1 MIQNSLLDNGNGCEG
16 IRLNDASLNVLS
28 TLIAKVWSDTDFK
41 KRLFTSPRIRT
52 WIGQVDVRRKRYIM
66 LTLLS
71 PAKKMNMSPAKTG
84 VTITQPRLRDDTNEL
99 AVVAKTQTA
108 EDLKRLMH
116 ISDNLASMNY
126 GRFQAFNLDNGSN
139 TAKPAGLAFDGD
151 VYWGL
156 AADSLSEDTLSYAQD
171 HLRILSGLYGVLRP
185 MDAIQP
191 YRLEMGTKMEN
202 GRGKSLYDFW
212 GARIADRL
220 NADLADHADTTVV
233 NLASNEYFKAVEKK
247 ALGQTV
253 IEARFLNLK
262 DGEARSLMYYVKH
275 ARGTMARWIME
286 NRVDRADG
294 LKDFNAGGYT
304 LDAIASKGNELVFS
318 RPQPPKKG

>member
-1 MIQNSLLDNGNGCEG
+1 
-16 IRLNDASLNVLS
+16 
-28 TLIAKVWSDTDFK
+28 
-41 KRLFTSPRIRT
+41 
-52 WIGQVDVRRKRYIM
+52 M

-71 PAKKMNMSPAKTG
+71 PAKKMNMARVETAVP
-84 VTITQPRLRDDTNEL
+84 VTQPRLRDDTHEL
-99 AVVAKTQTA
+99 AIVAKTQTA

-116 ISDNLASMNY
+116 ISDNLATMNVE
-126 GRFQAFNLDNGSN
+126 RFQAFNLDNRSN
-139 TAKPAGLAFDGD
+139 SAKPAGLAFDGD

-156 AADSLSEDTLSYAQD
+156 DADTFSEESLSYAQD

-191 YRLEMGTKMEN
+191 YRLEMGTKMLN

-220 NADLADHADTTVV
+220 NADVADHADTTVV
-233 NLASNEYFKAVEKK
+233 NLASNEYFKAVDAK

-253 IEARFLNLK
+253 IGAKVLNVK
-262 DGEARSLMYYVKH
+262 NGEARSLMYYAKH
-275 ARGTMARWIME
+275 ARGAMARWIME

-304 LDAIASKGNELVFS
+304 FDAIASTGSNLVFS
-318 RPQPPKKG
+318 RPQPPTKG

>member
-1 MIQNSLLDNGNGCEG
+1 
-16 IRLNDASLNVLS
+16 
-28 TLIAKVWSDTDFK
+28 
-41 KRLFTSPRIRT
+41 
-52 WIGQVDVRRKRYIM
+52 M

-71 PAKKMNMSPAKTG
+71 PAKKMNMAPAETG
-84 VTITQPRLRDDTNEL
+84 VPITQPRLRDDTHEL
-99 AVVAKTQTA
+99 AIVAKTQTA

-116 ISDNLASMNY
+116 ISDNLATMNFE
-126 GRFQAFNLDNGSN
+126 RFQAFNLDNRSN

-156 AADSLSEDTLSYAQD
+156 EADSLSEDTLSYAQD

-191 YRLEMGTKMEN
+191 YRLEMGTKMAN

-212 GARIADRL
+212 GAGIADRL

-233 NLASNEYFKAVEKK
+233 NLASNEYFKAVDGK
-247 ALGQTV
+247 ALGRTV
-253 IEARFLNLK
+253 IGAKFLNVK
-262 DGEARSLMYYVKH
+262 DGEARTLMYYAKH

-304 LDAIASKGNELVFS
+304 LDAMASTGNELVFS